1 MYNWLN
7 MLKKLIEN
15 DRLLLTL
22 IQNSSITITQLDTLV
37 SYVAVQRMNGK
48 LQQMLVA
55 RDNSKITK
63 GSFIRTLKQA
73 KGNLKESIY
82 SLLVLSYLGIVDNNF
97 MIRFVKIIEL
107 FEGLKDTKANS
118 DVNQIIVLIDL
129 MCDKLTS
136 L

>member
-1 MYNWLN
+1 M
-7 MLKKLIEN
+7 
-15 DRLLLTL
+15 
-22 IQNSSITITQLDTLV
+22 
-37 SYVAVQRMNGK
+37 
-48 LQQMLVA
+48 
-55 RDNSKITK
+55 
-63 GSFIRTLKQA
+63 KQA